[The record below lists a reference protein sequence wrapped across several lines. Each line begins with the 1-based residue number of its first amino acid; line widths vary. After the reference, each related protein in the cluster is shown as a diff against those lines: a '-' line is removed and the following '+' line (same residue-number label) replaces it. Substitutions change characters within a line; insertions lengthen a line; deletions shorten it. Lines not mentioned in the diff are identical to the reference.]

1 MSKNCMETMAAMNH
15 GIVLERDSLDV
26 EVSLNYQAQIM
37 MTKYIIVQF
46 ATSIIVLNAI
56 KLIQILINTVWL
68 M

>member
-46 ATSIIVLNAI
+46 ATSIIV
-56 KLIQILINTVWL
+56 
-68 M
+68 